1 VPSSPTDPLAPELG
15 MEELHQ
21 LVEQMPGLLRRG
33 QALAALA
40 AGDLDEVRRL
50 VAEDQ
55 RRRRFVWF
63 DGDVSITLP
72 EESGDGDQGL

>member
-1 VPSSPTDPLAPELG
+1 MPPGPTDPLAPELG
-15 MEELHQ
+15 MKELHQ
-21 LVEQMPGLLRRG
+21 LVEQMPGSPRRE
-33 QALAALA
+33 QALVALA

-55 RRRRFVWF
+55 RWRRFVWV